1 MNATSERNAATL
13 GPHFPSRMSTTQS
26 PPKKQ
31 PQTLTISTLVRGM
44 SRFTIR
50 AHVDFV
56 HRLFTFTTI
65 NGPGRLF
72 RVEVSD
78 ESGMF
83 FTSVFLK
90 HSYL

>member
-1 MNATSERNAATL
+1 
-13 GPHFPSRMSTTQS
+13 
-26 PPKKQ
+26 
-31 PQTLTISTLVRGM
+31 M